1 MEDALRAGVSIYNAG
16 EYHDA
21 HDAWEKRWLDAD
33 DESADE
39 RLLHGLI
46 QYTAVVYHARQRNW
60 SGARRLAESAG
71 EYLAGLPA
79 DCRGVNLGAVRTE
92 LARLA
97 ADPERIERRRPIP
110 LTYEGDVL
118 SLDDLDFEAATVVA
132 RVRAEHDGRFDEG
145 RVEAGIDAAREER
158 DEGRRTR
165 YIALVM
171 DFAVGSDAER
181 PVVYR
186 RLCDHLERREQ
197 KRRDVEGLFE

>member
-1 MEDALRAGVSIYNAG
+1 MEDALRAGVAIYNTG

-33 DESADE
+33 DGEDDE

-46 QYTAVVYHARQRNW
+46 QYTAVVYHTRRRNW

-79 DCRGVNLGAVRTE
+79 DYRGVNLDAVRTE

-97 ADPERIERRRPIP
+97 ADPERIERRRPVR
-110 LTYEGDVL
+110 LTYDGDAL
-118 SLDDLDFEAATVVA
+118 SLDDLDFEPATVVA
-132 RVRAEHDGRFDEG
+132 RVRAEHDDGFDEG
-145 RVEAGIDAAREER
+145 RVDAGIDAAREER
-158 DEGRRTR
+158 DEGYQTR

-171 DFAVGSDAER
+171 DFALGSDAQR